1 MLIKTGYTRLA
12 TELMSSYDNI
22 DLKLFRQYQD
32 FFRLRGKGL
41 YHYDRIVKLRAMGFV
56 EPEFMFIEAGV
67 MQYNAF
73 WIPFLEEHS
82 EVNKTKFI
90 QYIKGRKYSQTIF
103 GTTFLNVYK
112 YYLGYIVKLGLDL
125 SRDKYVY
132 PEDLIKEFK
141 EVLLIMEL
149 KWSTDDYKVMF
160 MNWQKQLPDN
170 ERDPRYREEIKNI
183 ELESIKEQKRL
194 QKMEEERRKREEEK
208 RRFLELVWQSNKH
221 LNLEIDEDYV
231 LIAPKSADDLYVEG
245 KTLNHCVYDYVDRI
259 AKKETAILFVRKKNY
274 TDKPFYTVEIRNGKV
289 TQCRSTN
296 NLDPA
301 KVADYF
307 TEYINSHTEQISD
320 KTMMAIA

>member
-1 MLIKTGYTRLA
+1 MK
-12 TELMSSYDNI
+12 
-22 DLKLFRQYQD
+22 
-32 FFRLRGKGL
+32 
-41 YHYDRIVKLRAMGFV
+41 
-56 EPEFMFIEAGV
+56 
-67 MQYNAF
+67 
-73 WIPFLEEHS
+73 
-82 EVNKTKFI
+82 
-90 QYIKGRKYSQTIF
+90 
-103 GTTFLNVYK
+103 
-112 YYLGYIVKLGLDL
+112 
-125 SRDKYVY
+125 
-132 PEDLIKEFK
+132 
-141 EVLLIMEL
+141 
-149 KWSTDDYKVMF
+149 
-160 MNWQKQLPDN
+160 WQKKVQEK
-170 ERDPRYREEIKNI
+170 ERDTRYREEIKNI